1 MIRPAT
7 VEDLPSL
14 NPMILR
20 SKAHWGY
27 DAAFMAACRDVLRL
41 TSRDLETSDIVVF
54 ANPLIQG
61 VCKLEMEG
69 EAASLDKLFV
79 EPAAMGK
86 GVGRALMR
94 WAIDR
99 ARDRNASHMMIEA
112 DPGAA
117 PFYER
122 MGARVVG
129 EVASEAIVE
138 RSLPL
143 LRLDLPG
150 LAPAADRSI

>member
-1 MIRPAT
+1 VIRPAT

-27 DAAFMAACRDVLRL
+27 DAAFMAACRDALRL
-41 TSRDLETSDIVVF
+41 TPRDFETSDIVVF
-54 ANPLIQG
+54 ANRLIQG
-61 VCKLEMEG
+61 VCKLEIQSET
-69 EAASLDKLFV
+69 ASLDKLFV
-79 EPAAMGK
+79 DPDAMGK

-99 ARDRNASHMMIEA
+99 ARDKHASHMMIEA

-122 MGARVVG
+122 MGARIVG
-129 EVASEAIVE
+129 QVASEAIVG
-138 RSLPL
+138 RTLPL

-150 LAPAADRSI
+150 LAPAA